1 MKATFSLIALSALAL
16 SFHQEQDPPMPDPTP
31 AVQVFQMEAL
41 LEKHRAGERAY
52 STFLQVSALHAGIY
66 TLGARAVDSQGAHG
80 EDEIYYVL
88 KGRAKLRSK
97 TPDRDVRP
105 GSVIYVKAG
114 EEHRFTEITEDL
126 ELLVL
131 FSTGPTDPPKQEAGG
146 R

>member
-1 MKATFSLIALSALAL
+1 MKAMFPLIALGALAL
-16 SFHQEQDPPMPDPTP
+16 GFHQKQDPPMSDPTP
-31 AVQVFQMEAL
+31 AVQVFQMETL
-41 LEKHRAGERAY
+41 LEKHRAGESSY
-52 STFLQVSALHAGIY
+52 TSFLRVPALHAGIY
-66 TLGARAVDSQGAHG
+66 TLRARAVDSQAPHG

>member
-1 MKATFSLIALSALAL
+1 MKAMLPLIALGALTL
-16 SFHQEQDPPMPDPTP
+16 GFHQEQDPPMSDPTP
-31 AVQVFQMEAL
+31 AVQVFQMESL
-41 LEKHRAGERAY
+41 LETHRAGESSY
-52 STFLQVSALHAGIY
+52 TSFLRVPALHAGIY
-66 TLGARAVDSQGAHG
+66 TLPARAVDSQSPHG

-88 KGRAKLRSK
+88 KGRAKLHSN
-97 TPDRDVRP
+97 TPERNLRP

-131 FSTGPTDPPKQEAGG
+131 FSTGPTDPPKQEAQP